1 MNFTSRI
8 VEGASITRMGH
19 GVWWKKEPVP
29 ILVRK
34 SVSKVMRTLLIGWG
48 VCLAIIIYDNDRTEE
63 FAPAIGV
70 ELPQKW
76 ILGAS

>member
-1 MNFTSRI
+1 MR
-8 VEGASITRMGH
+8 GRQYPRMGH

-48 VCLAIIIYDNDRTEE
+48 VCLAIIIYDNDRTGE
-63 FAPAIGV
+63 FSTAIGV